1 MRYQGSLLG
10 YSWSL
15 LRPLLMFV
23 ILYIVFVHFLR
34 FKSDIPNYSIYL
46 LLGIILWNFFA
57 ETTSLSLS
65 SIVSRGEIIRK
76 IRIPRW
82 TIVISSS
89 ISALINLFLS
99 LVIVGIFMIIK
110 HVDLHTSALLFPLV
124 LVQLY
129 IFSLGLAFLLATL
142 YVKYRDVS
150 YIWEVVLQ
158 AAFYITPVIYP
169 LSLITNVYYQ
179 KLLLLNPVATA
190 VQDGRYTI
198 VSHQTTTTSAIIH
211 SPWVLLIPYV
221 LSVLFLVAG
230 VLYFKK
236 EAKNFAENL

>member
-1 MRYQGSLLG
+1 
-10 YSWSL
+10 
-15 LRPLLMFV
+15 MFV
-23 ILYIVFVHFLR
+23 ILYVVFVHFLR
-34 FKSDIPNYSIYL
+34 FKSDIPNYAIYL
-46 LLGIILWNFFA
+46 LLGVILWNFFA
-57 ETTSLSLS
+57 EITSLSLS

-99 LVIVGIFMIIK
+99 LVIVGVFMAVK
-110 HVDLHTSALLFPLV
+110 HVDLHPSALLLPLV
-124 LVQLY
+124 LIQLY
-129 IFSLGLAFLLATL
+129 IFALGLAFLLAAL
-142 YVKYRDVS
+142 YVKYRDIS

-169 LSLITNVYYQ
+169 LSLITNEFYQ

-190 VQDGRYTI
+190 VQDGRYAI
-198 VSHQTTTTSAIIH
+198 VSHQTTTISTIIH
-211 SPWVLLIPYV
+211 SPFLQLFPYIV
-221 LSVLFLVAG
+221 SVLMLIIG